1 MRDQRVSA
9 VWRHEH
15 VPVTCSEAVRMAAA
29 GPTAASPGSIERI
42 VAAVLIGIMLG
53 HSIEAAR
60 WFDETTADKE
70 CR

>member
-42 VAAVLIGIMLG
+42 VAAVLIG
-53 HSIEAAR
+53 
-60 WFDETTADKE
+60 TTVEWLSRLREGAY
-70 CR
+70 R